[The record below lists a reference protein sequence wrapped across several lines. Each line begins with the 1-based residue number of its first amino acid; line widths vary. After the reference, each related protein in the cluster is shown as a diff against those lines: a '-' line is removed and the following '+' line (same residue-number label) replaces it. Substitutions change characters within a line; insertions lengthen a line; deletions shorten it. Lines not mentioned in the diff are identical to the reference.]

1 MTIALAEAVRSIKC
15 VVENSKKICESFAF
29 TGLFYFHGQI
39 STLLSAHNLVE
50 VCRGKKHCMS
60 NI

>member
-1 MTIALAEAVRSIKC
+1 MTTALAEAVRSIKC
-15 VVENSKKICESFAF
+15 VVENKKRSVKVLLSQIFS
-29 TGLFYFHGQI
+29 LFHGQI
-39 STLLSAHNLVE
+39 STLIPAHDLFE